1 MTDYHET
8 VRTAGPM
15 VLSEGPVG
23 GTTVLVLDPA
33 GIGKHGELPPTWQ
46 PITEVLRVVWCRL
59 PAAHFDANEVSAL
72 LDEVSGTTV
81 HLVTSGRVVT
91 DVLSLAREASESV
104 RSVFLVDPEPDADSL
119 AGPIGMAR
127 AGGIEVRTIA
137 ENRDPAEDIGVDP
150 LPLGH
155 PAVVRELTP
164 HLL

>member
-1 MTDYHET
+1 MSDYHET

-15 VLSEGPVG
+15 VLREGPAG
-23 GTTVLVLDPA
+23 ATTVLVLDPA
-33 GIGKHGELPPTWQ
+33 GIGKHGELPPTWE

-59 PAAHFDANEVSAL
+59 PAADFDANEVSAL
-72 LDEVSGTTV
+72 LDEAGGTTV
-81 HLVTSGRVVT
+81 HVVTSGSVAAE
-91 DVLSLAREASESV
+91 VLSLARDRADSV

-119 AGPIGMAR
+119 AGPIGL
-127 AGGIEVRTIA
+127 AGTEGIEVRTIA
-137 ENRDPAEDIGVDP
+137 ENRDPAEDIGADP